1 MHTLIKPLSD
11 IKMKNILII
20 AVLFLLTL
28 PARSQEKPVR
38 NGLHA
43 FTIQWIS
50 FNKNNPGSV
59 NIKPIGKDEYSI
71 EGSQKDGQ
79 TNEYVTIKGTFLNK
93 GRTLKFNGTIISKI
107 NSSNGGRPCE
117 LTGLFIFKATGVR
130 KYWRLQQMLNC
141 DGETTDYIDIF
152 F

>member
-1 MHTLIKPLSD
+1 
-11 IKMKNILII
+11 MKNILLI
-20 AVLFLLTL
+20 AALFIFTL
-28 PARSQEKPVR
+28 PAISQEKPVR
-38 NGLHA
+38 TGRHA

-59 NIKPIGKDEYSI
+59 NIKSIGKDEYSI
-71 EGSQKDGQ
+71 EGSHRDPQ
-79 TNEYVTIKGTFLNK
+79 TQEYVTINGTFLNK

-107 NSSNGGRPCE
+107 NSSNGGQPCE
-117 LTGLFIFKATGVR
+117 LSGLYIFKATGIR